1 MSSSKMASNPIN
13 WLIVRCKMIKL
24 KSYEIFNS
32 ESTENLKVSK
42 CIHKNYNK
50 EVMTPWGIT
59 ICPL

>member
-1 MSSSKMASNPIN
+1 
-13 WLIVRCKMIKL
+13 MIKL